1 MFLFLKQA
9 NVPLVVLSNGLAPA
23 VAPLSPAKMVCGSI
37 GAPSHHTPPWGPPNR
52 LELKHQW
59 EGRRAG
65 TESARR
71 GLRKGQEP
79 LAGRFMLRV
88 SSLFSVGSF
97 KGNCLQEL
105 GNCAPTNSPQ
115 CLALCRQNRTELAEQ
130 RSNAKPSVYPRW
142 DPWLAQDERSRA
154 GTGEGS
160 VRPGEP
166 SEKAVWVW
174 PRNHWCPCLIKIHFK
189 NHK

>member
-9 NVPLVVLSNGLAPA
+9 NVPLVVLSLMGWHQLWLLCRQLRWC
-23 VAPLSPAKMVCGSI
+23 VAASGPPLI
-37 GAPSHHTPPWGPPNR
+37 TPPAEGHPNR

-79 LAGRFMLRV
+79 LAGCFMLRV

-130 RSNAKPSVYPRW
+130 RSNAKPSFYPRW
-142 DPWLAQDERSRA
+142 DP
-154 GTGEGS
+154 
-160 VRPGEP
+160 
-166 SEKAVWVW
+166 
-174 PRNHWCPCLIKIHFK
+174 
-189 NHK
+189 